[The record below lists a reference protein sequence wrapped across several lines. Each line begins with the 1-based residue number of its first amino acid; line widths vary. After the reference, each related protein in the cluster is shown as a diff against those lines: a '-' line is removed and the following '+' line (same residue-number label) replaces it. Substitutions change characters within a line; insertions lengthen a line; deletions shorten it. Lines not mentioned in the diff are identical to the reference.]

1 MAERFNPNIFREY
14 DIRGEVKK
22 DLTPFVVET
31 LGKAFGSR
39 VIRAKGKSVAVGRD
53 VRLSSDPL
61 FEILSRGIC
70 STGCNVVDIGAVP
83 TPLLYFAQFH
93 LGVDAAVMITGSHNP
108 PEFNGFKLLVK
119 KEEVWGREIQLVF
132 AEMKAGDFVVGKGGA
147 VTKAD
152 VTTPYVDMVKGK
164 IKLSRKIRVVID
176 SGNGCGGLVAPRLF
190 REMGCEVIE
199 LFSEPDGTFP
209 NHHPDPTVLKNT
221 AALRAEVVAK
231 KAEIGIGY
239 DGDADRIGVVDEK
252 GSLLYGDQE
261 LMIFAKDLLGR
272 RKGAKVIFDV
282 KCTSNLPVYVK
293 RYGGVPIMSAT
304 GHSIIKDRMRE
315 ERAELAGEMSGHMFL
330 AEDYFGYDDAVF
342 ATARLLKIV
351 DAAGVPVSGFLAD
364 VPPMHST
371 PEIRVDCPDDLK
383 FGIVKELVEYY
394 RGRYEVVDIDGVRID
409 FGGGWGLVRASNTQ
423 PALVL
428 RFEAKSLEDLER
440 YKKEV
445 HQKLVSYKPLSA
457 LGPF

>member
-1 MAERFNPNIFREY
+1 MTGQFNPNIFREY
-14 DIRGEVKK
+14 DIRGEVEK
-22 DLTPFVVET
+22 DFTPFVVDA

-39 VIRAKGKSVAVGRD
+39 VVRAKGKSVAVGRD

-61 FEILSRGIC
+61 FETLSAGIR

-83 TPLLYFAQFH
+83 TPLLYFAQFQ
-93 LGVDAAVMITGSHNP
+93 LGVDAAVMITGRPYRAAHHRETGLGCRHVSLPADPSDDRQNP
-108 PEFNGFKLLVK
+108 LV
-119 KEEVWGREIQLVF
+119 ECE
-132 AEMKAGDFVVGKGGA
+132 
-147 VTKAD
+147 
-152 VTTPYVDMVKGK
+152 
-164 IKLSRKIRVVID
+164 
-176 SGNGCGGLVAPRLF
+176 CGGLVAPRLF
-190 REMGCEVIE
+190 REMGCEVFE

-221 AALRAEVVAK
+221 AALRAEVLAK
-231 KAEIGIGY
+231 KAELGIGY

-252 GSLLYGDQE
+252 GNLLYGDQE

-272 RKGAKVIFDV
+272 RRGAKVIFDV
-282 KCTSNLPVYVK
+282 KCTSNLPDYV
-293 RYGGVPIMSAT
+293 RRFGGVPIMSAT
-304 GHSIIKDRMRE
+304 GHSIIKDRMRQE
-315 ERAELAGEMSGHMFL
+315 KAELAGEMSGHIFL
-330 AEDYFGYDDAVF
+330 AEDYFGYDDAIF
-342 ATARLLKIV
+342 ATARMLKIV
-351 DAAGVPVSGFLAD
+351 DAAAVPVSAFLAD

-394 RGRYEVVDIDGVRID
+394 RAKYEVVDIDGVRIN

-423 PALVL
+423 PVLVL
-428 RFEAKSLEDLER
+428 RFEAKSPQDLER

-445 HQKLVSYKPLSA
+445 REKLLTYKPLAA

>member
-1 MAERFNPNIFREY
+1 
-14 DIRGEVKK
+14 
-22 DLTPFVVET
+22 
-31 LGKAFGSR
+31 
-39 VIRAKGKSVAVGRD
+39 
-53 VRLSSDPL
+53 
-61 FEILSRGIC
+61 
-70 STGCNVVDIGAVP
+70 
-83 TPLLYFAQFH
+83 
-93 LGVDAAVMITGSHNP
+93 
-108 PEFNGFKLLVK
+108 
-119 KEEVWGREIQLVF
+119 
-132 AEMKAGDFVVGKGGA
+132 
-147 VTKAD
+147 
-152 VTTPYVDMVKGK
+152 
-164 IKLSRKIRVVID
+164 
-176 SGNGCGGLVAPRLF
+176 
-190 REMGCEVIE
+190 
-199 LFSEPDGTFP
+199 
-209 NHHPDPTVLKNT
+209 
-221 AALRAEVVAK
+221 VAK